1 MGLRASG
8 DRWTEVASL
17 AEPPAVCRPPLEG
30 GFSPEQGGFWGPHG
44 HIVSS
49 LAECRTLDF
58 RPGLLLLHHLSPA
71 NLSQPDQVIRASSF
85 PSGFRFGAGSPRGS
99 GSCAAPPSPQQTEVA
114 RRSSIARWT
123 SSLIRGEV
131 GLASRSS
138 GRAPYSL

>member
-1 MGLRASG
+1 MFRRGEGREWVGGQAASAIQ
-8 DRWTEVASL
+8 VASL

-71 NLSQPDQVIRASSF
+71 NLSQPDQVIRASCF
-85 PSGFRFGAGSPRGS
+85 P
-99 GSCAAPPSPQQTEVA
+99 AAPPSFATA
-114 RRSSIARWT
+114 RRVPPVT
-123 SSLIRGEV
+123 RGGGRPRILLPRGKPRLRV
-131 GLASRSS
+131 GLRPCV
-138 GRAPYSL
+138 GHLR